1 VIDGN
6 GHPLNMTLSAAN
18 RHDTTQLL
26 ETIDGIHIGK
36 RRRRPKRLELD
47 KDFDSEIHRRA
58 LRQRRIIPIVPFRK
72 NHVSKSPGV
81 RPKMLFKRSIAINA
95 GRLNA
100 LSVGSTTIAD
110 LIDSLS
116 LDKILIWLLYP
127 SFSSNIIWMSCF
139 QASNDF

>member
-1 VIDGN
+1 
-6 GHPLNMTLSAAN
+6 M
-18 RHDTTQLL
+18 TQLNCL
-26 ETIDGIHIGK
+26 KPLMESISANAADAPNDWGWT
-36 RRRRPKRLELD
+36 
-47 KDFDSEIHRRA
+47 RA
-58 LRQRRIIPIVPFRK
+58 LTARVIAKPCARDELFLLFHFVKIMSQ
-72 NHVSKSPGV
+72 NHSVV
-81 RPKMLFKRSIAINA
+81 HPKTLLKRNIATNA